1 MLPNSIVL
9 LVCYCTFVYFPLGE
23 KDNCLLTTPTPTL
36 PCGNYQDIAN
46 ANVNLLI
53 FLNDF
58 HWLSS
63 IDCKSTLNSRDKI
76 LNKSLNQS
84 QLIFFIMEKPVRFG
98 SLIDQFFNEF
108 WKYFLN
114 HGDLRLKFY
123 SQNEDSIKCI
133 YMYYISGTV
142 VHLCVL

>member
-9 LVCYCTFVYFPLGE
+9 LVCYSTFVYFPLEE
-23 KDNCLLTTPTPTL
+23 KDNCLLTTPPNPPL
-36 PCGNYQDIAN
+36 WKLSRYNIQCKCQL
-46 ANVNLLI
+46 VN
-53 FLNDF
+53 FFNDF